1 MPVYSE
7 LLNADTVKITL
18 RGDFNSMKREPEIN
32 FKTVENYL
40 NNNKVTIKMESLFP
54 RHFEYT
60 IPLMQCGV
68 PLKTHITYPRELW
81 EKIINEGLYELPVY
95 GQKDQDN
102 TKIGRVSN
110 MELKGDVLYA
120 TIDIDTSTSW
130 GVYAK
135 NELADNDKLFIKPYI
150 FCHLNQYK
158 EIDPVDFI
166 LKYFYLVDYA
176 EDIPEESKTNIEI
189 SKEDVENETY
199 RVYKEMKEEGAK
211 ETFNKVDNK
220 AFESE
225 DVLFTSKE
233 MPTNKTLLD
242 RFNAVSNT
250 EELFK
255 SVSSL

>member
-1 MPVYSE
+1 MPIYTE
-7 LLNADTVKITL
+7 LINADTVNITL

-81 EKIINEGLYELPVY
+81 EKIINEDLYELPVY

-176 EDIPEESKTNIEI
+176 EDIPEESKANIEI
-189 SKEDVENETY
+189 SKEAVETETY
-199 RVYKEMKEEGAK
+199 RVYKEMKEEEAK
-211 ETFNKVDNK
+211 ETFNKVNNK

-225 DVLFTSKE
+225 DVLFISKE

-250 EELFK
+250 EELFN
-255 SVSSL
+255 SVSNL

>member
-1 MPVYSE
+1 MPIYTE
-7 LLNADTVKITL
+7 LVNADTVNITL
-18 RGDFNSMKREPEIN
+18 RGDFNSMKREPGIN

-54 RHFEYT
+54 RHFEHT

-81 EKIINEGLYELPVY
+81 EKIINEDLYELPVY

-189 SKEDVENETY
+189 SKEDVETDTD
-199 RVYKEMKEEGAK
+199 RVYKEMKEEEAK
-211 ETFNKVDNK
+211 EAFNKVDNK
-220 AFESE
+220 TFESE

>member
-1 MPVYSE
+1 MPIYTE
-7 LLNADTVKITL
+7 LINADTVNITL

-95 GQKDQDN
+95 GQKDLDN

-199 RVYKEMKEEGAK
+199 RVYKEMGEEETKEA
-211 ETFNKVDNK
+211 FNKVDNK
-220 AFESE
+220 TFESE

>member
-1 MPVYSE
+1 
-7 LLNADTVKITL
+7 
-18 RGDFNSMKREPEIN
+18 MKREPEIN

-95 GQKDQDN
+95 GQKDLDN

-166 LKYFYLVDYA
+166 LNYFYLVDYA
-176 EDIPEESKTNIEI
+176 EDIPDESKTNIEI
-189 SKEDVENETY
+189 SKEDVKTETD
-199 RVYKEMKEEGAK
+199 RVYKEMKEEEAK
-211 ETFNKVDNK
+211 ETFNKVNNK

-225 DVLFTSKE
+225 DVLFISKE

-250 EELFK
+250 EELFN
-255 SVSSL
+255 SVSNL

>member
-1 MPVYSE
+1 MPIYTE
-7 LLNADTVKITL
+7 LVNADTVNITV
-18 RGDFNSMKREPEIN
+18 RGDFNSMKKQSGFSFR
-32 FKTVENYL
+32 TVENTI
-40 NNNKVTIKMESLFP
+40 NNNKETNKMGSLFP

-81 EKIINEGLYELPVY
+81 EKVIKDDRYELPVY
-95 GQKDQDN
+95 GQKDEDN

-110 MELKGDVLYA
+110 MELRGDILYA

-135 NELADNDKLFIKPYI
+135 NELADNDKLFIKPYL

-158 EIDPVDFI
+158 EIDPEDFI
-166 LKYFYLVDYA
+166 LKSFYLVDYA
-176 EDIPEESKTNIEI
+176 EEIPEESKTNIEI
-189 SKEDVENETY
+189 NKKDVETEAY
-199 RVYKEMKEEGAK
+199 RVYKEMKEEEAK
-211 ETFNKVDNK
+211 EAFNKVDNK
-220 AFESE
+220 VFESK
-225 DVLFTSKE
+225 DNLFTSKE

-242 RFNAVSNT
+242 RFNAVSDT
-250 EELFK
+250 EKLFS